1 MLKKNNLQEKA
12 ISSKFNHKEKTPLT
26 ENTEDSPQPFIKLKN
41 NKLNFTEKTFTNSE
55 AAFYLFKST
64 CNKATTVW
72 RSPGTMFYASEP
84 KHKTSAA
91 AELV

>member
-1 MLKKNNLQEKA
+1 M
-12 ISSKFNHKEKTPLT
+12 T

-72 RSPGTMFYASEP
+72 RSPGTMFHHSIKKGILYVIVLTCPTKLEP
-84 KHKTSAA
+84 KKQLAIPRI
-91 AELV
+91 

>member
-1 MLKKNNLQEKA
+1 M
-12 ISSKFNHKEKTPLT
+12 T

-72 RSPGTMFYASEP
+72 RSPGA
-84 KHKTSAA
+84 
-91 AELV
+91 